1 MRQITRTIT
10 PAAALIA
17 ALGLGGCVA
26 DKPAA
31 RPIQPPEQLR
41 PDLIVIGVQ
50 PLLDDDNNGYPDTIP
65 LIVYIWDERYP
76 LPLWVDGSMHFE
88 MLDESGG
95 RMAEWEVPAEVVQAS
110 RRRDQVGAVH
120 HMVLDIRDAIS
131 DVIPLTNVR
140 LRGDFS
146 GAQGE
151 AASTKRPIGFQ
162 VGS

>member
-1 MRQITRTIT
+1 VRQITRTIT

-95 RMAEWEVPAEVVQAS
+95 AHGGMGGP
-110 RRRDQVGAVH
+110 RRGRPGQPPQGPGRGGPPHGA
-120 HMVLDIRDAIS
+120 RY
-131 DVIPLTNVR
+131 P
-140 LRGDFS
+140 
-146 GAQGE
+146 
-151 AASTKRPIGFQ
+151 
-162 VGS
+162 